1 MKTFKL
7 VLILALVFFAGV
19 AVGVVGT
26 RAVVRRVV
34 QQAMLHPERVQVVI
48 ERRLTHQLR
57 LDNSQQVKLHDILS
71 GTHTQLKDLRREYGP
86 QFVLIVSNANSQITA
101 MLTPEQ
107 QARFEE
113 LKQKNHPFLRAIQQS
128 QSP

>member
-7 VLILALVFFAGV
+7 ILLLSLVFFAGIV
-19 AVGVVGT
+19 IGVVGT

-34 QQAMLHPERVQVVI
+34 QQALLHPEKVQADI
-48 ERRLTHQLR
+48 ERRMTRQLR
-57 LDNSQQVKLHDILS
+57 LDNSQQAKLHEILS
-71 GTHTQLKDLRREYGP
+71 GSHAQFDDLRGKYVP
-86 QFVLIVSNANSQITA
+86 QVVSILNQADGQITA

-113 LKQKNHPFLRAIQQS
+113 MKRKNHPIMRAIQTNQNR
-128 QSP
+128 